1 MLLDSLRVPKN
12 TVDNDTATLVSR
24 APELSLFLKHLK
36 HLTDVFK
43 LPKIADLHMYGV
55 PYSAPPLSTQKPSS
69 SPDPGFVHMTPAA
82 LNLSLPISSSIQRD
96 ITPLASRSQA
106 QSGLGLKVTQ
116 KEVRTILGEAAIL
129 PASYNTRYNIITL
142 TWSKVTDK
150 NTRTV
155 VFFYSSSVRK
165 AYESYEGRADLS
177 GHASLRIN
185 PTRPGDGG
193 TYVLSVMSEELGSQ
207 EDSVQ
212 LTLMVPPVVEV
223 GPANPYAAEWGKS
236 VILTCTVRKKAHL
249 TVPPVV
255 EVGPANPYAVE
266 WGKSVTLTCTVR
278 NAKPNITSL
287 AWFKDGIPIERTSG
301 MDMKYHT
308 GSASAPFL
316 TIKKVTR
323 ADAGTYRCAVEHV
336 VQRTGAELR
345 LDVLY
350 RASII
355 SISKSQTA
363 WVSDDVTL
371 QCVADGNPPPNI
383 TWTRKI
389 SLNNRASIISIS
401 KSQTAWVSDD
411 VTLQCVADGNP
422 PPNITWTRGGLVL
435 PSKIHRLSND
445 VRACSVT
452 VRNIQTNDTG
462 TYLCTADNGVKESD
476 IKSVDLSVKARRR
489 GTPSSTL
496 AIIVGATAGA
506 LWLII
511 CVGLCVYIL
520 LRRRKEK
527 EKKKFAFYYNMGRRD
542 PPAGS
547 SPKRDE
553 DGEPPP
559 YAALPAK
566 PVGSKAARAGIN
578 TMRRT
583 AELKAGRRYAKVL
596 YTYIPR
602 EENELPLEVD
612 DIIEVLEGEDGGWCL
627 GYLRGRIGLFPS
639 NYVKF
644 IAERKVPALR
654 QAVELEERQ
663 MKRSV

>member
-1 MLLDSLRVPKN
+1 MGPALAFTR
-12 TVDNDTATLVSR
+12 AHHYILVVFV
-24 APELSLFLKHLK
+24 LSDLFFHS
-36 HLTDVFK
+36 
-43 LPKIADLHMYGV
+43 G
-55 PYSAPPLSTQKPSS
+55 
-69 SPDPGFVHMTPAA
+69 
-82 LNLSLPISSSIQRD
+82 
-96 ITPLASRSQA
+96 SQA
-106 QSGLGLKVTQ
+106 QSGIGLKVTQ
-116 KEVRTILGEAAIL
+116 KEVRTILGEAAVL
-129 PASYNTRYNIITL
+129 PASYNTRYKILSL

-155 VFFYSSSVRK
+155 VFFYSPASSVRK
-165 AYESYEGRADLS
+165 AYKSYQGRADLT

-185 PTRPGDGG
+185 PTKPGDGG
-193 TYVLSVMSEELGSQ
+193 TYVLMVMSEELGGQ
-207 EDSVQ
+207 EDSLQ
-212 LTLMVPPVVEV
+212 LTLM
-223 GPANPYAAEWGKS
+223 
-236 VILTCTVRKKAHL
+236 
-249 TVPPVV
+249 VPPVV

-301 MDMKYHT
+301 MDMKYNQ
-308 GSASAPFL
+308 GNANSPFL
-316 TIKKVTR
+316 TINKVTR

-383 TWTRKI
+383 TWTR
-389 SLNNRASIISIS
+389 A
-401 KSQTAWVSDD
+401 
-411 VTLQCVADGNP
+411 
-422 PPNITWTRGGLVL
+422 GLAM

-654 QAVELEERQ
+654 QTVELEERQ

>member
-1 MLLDSLRVPKN
+1 MGP
-12 TVDNDTATLVSR
+12 SR
-24 APELSLFLKHLK
+24 AFTLRSHHCLLVVFLLFDFFFHS
-36 HLTDVFK
+36 
-43 LPKIADLHMYGV
+43 G
-55 PYSAPPLSTQKPSS
+55 
-69 SPDPGFVHMTPAA
+69 
-82 LNLSLPISSSIQRD
+82 
-96 ITPLASRSQA
+96 SQA
-106 QSGLGLKVTQ
+106 QSGLGLKVSQ

-129 PASYNTRYNIITL
+129 PASYNTRYNILSL

-223 GPANPYAAEWGKS
+223 GPANPYA
-236 VILTCTVRKKAHL
+236 
-249 TVPPVV
+249 
-255 EVGPANPYAVE
+255 VE

-316 TIKKVTR
+316 TINKVTR

-350 RASII
+350 
-355 SISKSQTA
+355 
-363 WVSDDVTL
+363 
-371 QCVADGNPPPNI
+371 
-383 TWTRKI
+383 
-389 SLNNRASIISIS
+389 RASIISIS

-559 YAALPAK
+559 YAALP
-566 PVGSKAARAGIN
+566 GSKKAIRQCQ
-578 TMRRT
+578 
-583 AELKAGRRYAKVL
+583 AEFLTLSLTPSQAGR
-596 YTYIPR
+596 I
-602 EENELPLEVD
+602 
-612 DIIEVLEGEDGGWCL
+612 
-627 GYLRGRIGLFPS
+627 
-639 NYVKF
+639 
-644 IAERKVPALR
+644 
-654 QAVELEERQ
+654 
-663 MKRSV
+663 